1 MTYTITEI
9 YALCRLFTLTTREAF
24 TVAEMRQKAETEVI
38 GFTRCEIQEEIE
50 ANDNANDLG

>member
-9 YALCRLFTLTTREAF
+9 NALVRLFLFNTREVI
-24 TVAEMRQKAETEVI
+24 TVKEMREMARTSVI

-50 ANDNANDLG
+50 ANEA

>member
-1 MTYTITEI
+1 MTYTITQI
-9 YALCRLFTLTTREAF
+9 NALCRLFILHTREAF
-24 TVAEMRQKAETEVI
+24 TVAEMRQKASNEVI